1 MKLPPPPA
9 TTVFDRVSAL
19 ARESGA
25 INLGQGFPEIEH
37 APELLAAAQRALVE
51 RSNQYPPMRGLAAL
65 REAIAGF
72 YRREQGLSVD
82 AEQIVVTS
90 GATEALA
97 AAFLALLAPGDE
109 AILLQPFYDAYL
121 PLVTRAGA
129 TARIVALEPPGWTI
143 PFDRLEAV
151 IGPNTRAIVLNTP
164 NNPTGTLVGRA
175 DLERLGALCAKHDLI
190 LICDEVWEAMI
201 FGGEAHVS
209 PLHIDSLR
217 ERSVKIGSAGKIFSL
232 TGWKVGW
239 AVASREIA
247 ALIAGQHQFLTFTTA
262 VPLQWAVAEGLALP
276 REWHD
281 EHRARY
287 AAAKDRLMRGLR
299 AAGYA
304 VLPSAATWFV
314 TVDLAASG
322 LDPDDEAVAMRMI
335 REAGVAAIP
344 VSAFCGDAPEKGY
357 LRFCFAKEDA
367 TLDAAIERLA
377 RFRTGLR

>member
-1 MKLPPPPA
+1 MRLPSPPA

-25 INLGQGFPEIEH
+25 INLGQGFPETEQ
-37 APELLAAAQRALVE
+37 APELLAAAQRALIE
-51 RSNQYPPMRGLAAL
+51 HSNQYPPMRGLAPL
-65 REAIAGF
+65 RETVADF
-72 YRREQGLSVD
+72 YRREQGLAFD
-82 AEQIVVTS
+82 PAQIVVTS

-97 AAFLALLAPGDE
+97 AAFFALLAPGDE

-129 TARIVALEPPGWTI
+129 TPHVVALEPPGWTI
-143 PFDRLEAV
+143 PFDRLAAAV
-151 IGPNTRAIVLNTP
+151 GPRTRAIVLNTP
-164 NNPTGTLVGRA
+164 NNPTGTLVGRS
-175 DLERLGALCAKHDLI
+175 DLERLGALCEAHDLI
-190 LICDEVWEAMI
+190 LICDEAWETTI
-201 FGGEAHVS
+201 LTGEAHVS
-209 PLHIDSLR
+209 PRHIESLR
-217 ERSVKIGSAGKIFSL
+217 ERAVKIGSAGKIFSL

-239 AVASREIA
+239 AVASPELA

-281 EHRARY
+281 ERRARY
-287 AAAKDRLMRGLR
+287 AAAKHRLVRGLTE
-299 AAGYA
+299 AGYA

-314 TVDLAASG
+314 TIDLAASG
-322 LDPDDEAVAMRMI
+322 LEPDDEAVAMRMI

-344 VSAFCGDAPEKGY
+344 VSAFCGPAPETGY
-357 LRFCFAKEDA
+357 LRFCFAKEDE

-377 RFRTGLR
+377 GFRTA

>member
-1 MKLPPPPA
+1 MHLPPPPA

-37 APELLAAAQRALVE
+37 SPELLAAAQRALVE

-65 REAIAGF
+65 REAIADF
-72 YRREQGLSVD
+72 YRREQGLD
-82 AEQIVVTS
+82 LAAEQIVVTS

-129 TARIVALEPPGWTI
+129 TPRIVALEPPGWTI
-143 PFDRLEAV
+143 PFDRLEAA
-151 IGPNTRAIVLNTP
+151 IGPQTRAIVLNTP

-175 DLERLGALCAKHDLI
+175 DMERLGALCETHDLI

-201 FGGEAHVS
+201 FGGAAHVS
-209 PLHIDSLR
+209 PLHVESLR
-217 ERSVKIGSAGKIFSL
+217 GRSVKIGSAGKIFSL

-239 AVASREIA
+239 AVTSPQLA
-247 ALIAGQHQFLTFTTA
+247 ALIAGQHQFITFTTA

-276 REWHD
+276 REWHQA
-281 EHRARY
+281 HRARY
-287 AAAKDRLMRGLR
+287 AAAKDRLVRGLS

-322 LDPDDEAVAMRMI
+322 LEPDDEAVARRII

-344 VSAFCGDAPEKGY
+344 VSAFCGDEPAQGY

-367 TLDAAIERLA
+367 TLDAAIERLV
-377 RFRTGLR
+377 RFRAK

>member
-1 MKLPPPPA
+1 MKLPTPPG

-19 ARESGA
+19 ASETGA

-51 RSNQYPPMRGLAAL
+51 RSNQYPPMRGLARL
-65 REAIAGF
+65 REAIADF
-72 YRREQGLSVD
+72 YRREQGLD
-82 AEQIVVTS
+82 LGPEQVVVTS

-121 PLVTRAGA
+121 PLATRAGA
-129 TARIVALEPPGWTI
+129 TARIVTLEPPGWTI
-143 PFDRLEAV
+143 PFYRLEAA
-151 IGPNTRAIVLNTP
+151 IGLRTRAIVLNTP

-175 DLERLGALCAKHDLI
+175 ELERLGALCAEHDLI

-201 FGGEAHVS
+201 LTGEAHVS
-209 PLHIDSLR
+209 PLHIERLR
-217 ERSVKIGSAGKIFSL
+217 ERAIKIGSAGKIFSL

-239 AVASREIA
+239 AVASPELA

-276 REWHD
+276 RAWHE

-287 AAAKDRLMRGLR
+287 AAAKDRLVRGLDES
-299 AAGYA
+299 GYA

-314 TVDLAASG
+314 TIDLAASG
-322 LDPDDEAVAMRMI
+322 LEPDDEAVAMRMI

-344 VSAFCGDAPEKGY
+344 VSAFCGDAPERGY

-367 TLDAAIERLA
+367 TLDLAIERLA
-377 RFRTGLR
+377 RFRAR